1 MAEPATSGIPTVAP
15 DAGAAPFQRINAPS
29 EAFGSATAQAT
40 QAIGAAATK
49 AGQFFGEVQVDDQAN
64 DLFERWNKKLRG
76 DANVMTPGP
85 DGTMQPDTGYMGLR
99 GRNALDARQKFEA
112 DLDADYKAIRKNM
125 VTPWQQAKF
134 DDQTRRYRQHVL
146 GQAGSHA
153 DREAT
158 VYSTNVN
165 RASSNIALTHIA
177 NNSDNID
184 EVKHGLSDLINAK
197 IKEAQM
203 LGGGTEL
210 LQAAKEEAVRSGT
223 QTWLQAVS
231 ARNPQRALDELERN
245 KAAVGP
251 LYDNLHK
258 EFRARADAETGNKA
272 GERAVLATYTT
283 HAPAATVIPVFE
295 QAAAKSGVSSTYL
308 MRTWQLESGGR
319 LDPGKSSTGA
329 EGPFQFVGS
338 TARQYGVANPRNFA
352 EAADGAARLAAD
364 NKAMLASTMGRP
376 PTDAELYLAHQQ
388 GAGGAAALL
397 KNPSLTAQEAL
408 MTVGRYR
415 NDPAAAA
422 QAIRVNGGDP
432 NAPAAQFTGMWST
445 KFNGAGVVAENLAT
459 RKQQAFDTIEADPS
473 LSDGARQRA
482 RSYLNQQFSALQIAE
497 GVTAAAKREAIDR
510 AADGYTKRLLSRDPA
525 QMGGI
530 HDQIVNDPN
539 LDWRTRNALTAMV
552 EKHLGTD
559 ANGAAETYGKG
570 FWEAWRNISAPV
582 SDPARITDPTQLME
596 RAGPGGDLTV
606 AGVEKLTQWIGQ
618 VRKNPDAQAV
628 HTSMTGLMNYA
639 KGKLSFQQDLGPVK
653 LADPKG
659 EAIFNG
665 EFIPK
670 FQAAYA
676 QWTKDGK
683 NPWEFLT
690 RENVDKMMAGMRPKG
705 EMEMSRLSAT
715 GDAVT
720 EDKNAPLP
728 PAPAGVDAKAWTK
741 VVSAPPAT
749 DKGAPFPKK
758 LWGQAIEMLAKE
770 PTPEKIKQF
779 NESKFG
785 KKGGYDGA
793 KILEQLG
800 VMKPVKEPEKP
811 LPPGSNAPHNLVR
824 RAVGM
829 APIPDT
835 R

>member
-1 MAEPATSGIPTVAP
+1 MADPGIPTVAP
-15 DAGAAPFQRINAPS
+15 DAGAAPFQRISTPP
-29 EAFGSATAQAT
+29 EAFGSAIAEGT
-40 QAIGAAATK
+40 QAIGAGASK

-85 DGTMQPDTGYMGLR
+85 DGTMQPDTGYLGLR
-99 GRNALDARQKFEA
+99 GRNALDARQQFEA
-112 DLDADYKAIRKNM
+112 GLDADYKAARKNLT
-125 VTPWQQAKF
+125 TPAQQAKF
-134 DDQTRRYRQHVL
+134 DDQTRRYRQHVSEL
-146 GQAGSHA
+146 AGGHA

-158 VYSTNVN
+158 VYSSNVN
-165 RASSNIALTHIA
+165 KASSNIALTHIA
-177 NNSDNID
+177 NNAEDIN

-197 IKEAQM
+197 IKEAQL
-203 LGGGTEL
+203 LGGGAEL
-210 LQAAKEEAVRSGT
+210 MQAAKEAAVRDGT
-223 QTWLQAVS
+223 KTWLEAIS
-231 ARNPQRALDELERN
+231 AKNPQRALDELEKN

-251 LYDNLHK
+251 IYDNLHR
-258 EFRARADAETGNKA
+258 EFRTRADVETGNKA

-295 QAAAKSGVSSTYL
+295 QAAAKTGVSSTYL
-308 MRTWQLESGGR
+308 MRTWQIESGGK
-319 LDPGKSSTGA
+319 LDPGKSPTGA

-338 TARQYGVANPRNFA
+338 TAKQYGVANPRNFV

-364 NKAMLASTMGRP
+364 NKAALTGPLGRP

-397 KNPSLTAQEAL
+397 KNPSMSAQDAL
-408 MTVGRYR
+408 MTLSKYR
-415 NDPAAAA
+415 NDPAGAAY
-422 QAIRVNGGDP
+422 AIRVNGGDP
-432 NAPAAQFTGMWST
+432 SAPAAQFTGMWST
-445 KFNGAGVVAENLAT
+445 KFNGAGVATENLAT
-459 RKQQAFDTIEADPS
+459 RKQQAFDSIEADPS

-482 RSYLNQQFSALQIAE
+482 RSYLTQQFSALQIAE
-497 GVTAAAKREAIDR
+497 GVNAAAKREAIDR
-510 AADGYTKRLLSRDPA
+510 AADGYTQRLLSRDPK
-525 QMGGI
+525 QMAGI
-530 HDQIVNDPN
+530 HDQIVSDPN
-539 LDWRTRNALTAMV
+539 LDWRTRNALTGMV
-552 EKHLGTD
+552 EKHLGADSET
-559 ANGAAETYGKG
+559 AAETYGKG
-570 FWEAWRNISAPV
+570 FWEAWRNIAAPG

-606 AGVEKLTQWIGQ
+606 AGVEKLTHWMGQ
-618 VRKNPDAQAV
+618 VRKTPDAQAV

-639 KGKLSFQQDLGPVK
+639 KGKLSFQQDLGPIK

-665 EFIPK
+665 TFIPK

-676 QWTKDGK
+676 QWTKEGK

-690 RENVDKMMAGMRPKG
+690 RENIDKMITGMRPKG

-728 PAPAGVDAKAWTK
+728 PAPTGIDTKAWTK

-800 VMKPVKEPEKP
+800 VIKPIAPPKEPEKP
-811 LPPGSNAPHNLVR
+811 LPPGSNLPHNLIR
-824 RAVGM
+824 RAVGL

-835 R
+835 P